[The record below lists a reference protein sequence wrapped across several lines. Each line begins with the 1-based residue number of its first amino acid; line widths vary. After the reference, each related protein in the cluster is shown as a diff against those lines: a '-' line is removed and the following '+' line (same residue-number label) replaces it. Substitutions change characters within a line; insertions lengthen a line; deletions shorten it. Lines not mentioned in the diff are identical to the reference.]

1 MSHRSSSRVE
11 SCDANYLVGAGD
23 VSFSRDDSIGDHTP
37 HVRVRAELADRVIG
51 GLGDRERAIVANVN
65 RLRVMSGG
73 QLLRLHFPGDPNG
86 KRHGQR
92 VLRSLVDHR
101 VLARLRRRIG
111 GVRAGSQSYIY
122 RVDVVGQRLVDPLAS
137 PNRRWELGESFLRH
151 ALMVSECYSVLVEA
165 ERAGLL
171 ELLHFEAEPAC
182 WRSFVGRRGS
192 SEVLKPDSL
201 VRVGL
206 ADYEDHWFLEC
217 DRSTEDL
224 GRIGRKIGG
233 YIRYWQAG
241 KEDPFPRVLWVCAR
255 PERAGALAG
264 VVRRLPPDQRRLFA
278 TCHAEL
284 FLERV
289 RDGANQMDPN

>member
-1 MSHRSSSRVE
+1 
-11 SCDANYLVGAGD
+11 
-23 VSFSRDDSIGDHTP
+23 
-37 HVRVRAELADRVIG
+37 
-51 GLGDRERAIVANVN
+51 
-65 RLRVMSGG
+65 
-73 QLLRLHFPGDPNG
+73 
-86 KRHGQR
+86 
-92 VLRSLVDHR
+92 
-101 VLARLRRRIG
+101 
-111 GVRAGSQSYIY
+111 
-122 RVDVVGQRLVDPLAS
+122 
-137 PNRRWELGESFLRH
+137 
-151 ALMVSECYSVLVEA
+151 MVSECYSVLVEA

-264 VVRRLPPDQRRLFA
+264 VVRRLPPINDVFLQLATLSCSLSASGMEPTRWTLTSNERR
-278 TCHAEL
+278 
-284 FLERV
+284 
-289 RDGANQMDPN
+289 